1 MNTNLIETA
10 RNNRIAALAY
20 LSAKKVQET
29 KDGEVLC
36 LATMREKLR
45 EKPVFLTRRA
55 QFVEERAAA

>member
-20 LSAKKVQET
+20 LQAKKVQET

-45 EKPVFLTRRA
+45 EKPVFLTRRSATA
-55 QFVEERAAA
+55 QESIAA